1 MRTISLCLVSLVDER
16 IMKKFFCA
24 MFIFFCTSPVWTT
37 PAAICAALKKR
48 FVTYISIPKCG
59 THLFRDLLERLYPN
73 NRSICRKK
81 TAIPPI
87 TPQPALFFNPSN
99 EEIIYNTQFN
109 TCRNWLTH
117 LIYTDERAA
126 LLSDPDIVKFF
137 IYRDPRDQ
145 IVSLAYFIKK
155 DQRRWPGA
163 VNLSLE
169 DLITD
174 IIDGGQYT
182 AGFPPTKNVADL
194 YEAYLPWMACPGVCT
209 VRFENL
215 VGARGGGSDEA
226 QEAEIRRIAAH
237 LELALSDETVAS
249 IAQKLFGSNR
259 AGTTFRKGQIG
270 EWKTHFTVHH
280 KKRVKELI
288 GQLLID
294 LDYEKDFDW

>member
-1 MRTISLCLVSLVDER
+1 MDER
-16 IMKKFFCA
+16 IMKKFFLLIC
-24 MFIFFCTSPVWTT
+24 IFSCIWPLTSA
-37 PAAICAALKKR
+37 PAAVRTFMKKR

-73 NRSICRKK
+73 YRSICRKK
-81 TAIPPI
+81 AETPAI

-99 EEIIYNTQFN
+99 EEIIYNTQHN

-117 LIYTDERAA
+117 VMYTDERAT
-126 LLSDPDIVKFF
+126 LLSDPDIIKFF

-163 VNLSLE
+163 VNVSLE

-182 AGFPPTKNVADL
+182 DGFPPTKNIVEL
-194 YEAYLPWMACPGVCT
+194 YAAYVPWMTCPDVCA

-215 VGARGGGSDEA
+215 VGPRGSGSAEA
-226 QEAEIRRIAAH
+226 QRAEIRRIAAH
-237 LELALSDETVAS
+237 LDLSLSDDALTA

-270 EWKTHFTVHH
+270 EWRTHFTAEH